1 MKTSTGSDL
10 NTRYTGLSDRFRS
23 LWTFYQF
30 LGGVFKHQDRGPLP
44 VSYDF
49 QALYRRVQALLPLIG
64 DGTRSDPEAIAEFE
78 HLEREIRRIH
88 GELAGLERDFP
99 PSLLRGFFDHLK
111 NQDEKILYALVKFY
125 LLDTSPDKD
134 TFDKLDILLTRVA
147 QVPSDGGPSLV
158 RDSEELQ
165 KSFSHLADLAV
176 IPGVPPSEER
186 ALVSAIRE
194 IKSQV
199 QAIND
204 FGTLLDSKIV
214 ERFREL
220 KERLGAA
227 AFHPPILIEIVAAN
241 IEVKNRFR
249 ELYQEEEVRILEDTN
264 RVFEIERYIERNPG
278 VAHEEL
284 RRQLETFRVSRERFD
299 AGRRENNVRRQDV
312 GALRRSM
319 QRVLGA
325 FEPGRTG
332 GEPAPLKAAATPSSF
347 FDEGTRVVEVAG
359 AAPAEVVQHEPDPV
373 PATGGANGDM
383 SSDLGPP
390 PDPTPGPFGPP
401 ADDDVQ
407 APVEI
412 ASDDFV
418 LGETEDLGLLDLL
431 PPDPLLTT
439 ALHKIVFALELV
451 VWDRPVEQAG
461 SAKEIHHLRL
471 EPWEVGSYQYLV
483 SRHDERGTLAW
494 ELQVFLLSSAALRV
508 KMEEEIS
515 ELSRL
520 SQAGK
525 AGRLVELQERAAQS
539 LERAR
544 EIDRRFR
551 WFIDDMLFQGATER
565 LEQIYRSH
573 YRFLHAILRPL
584 ARAPRQRRGDAALS
598 AGAGHGRFSGRN
610 RGAAAESA
618 AVQRQVQR
626 QDQGQRQMAGPEAG
640 PPPRLRTRLTVTVT
654 VAVPGSVSDTAAGP
668 TSPLPMNQPPSQ
680 RPHPVE
686 KLHRFTGL
694 VGINGSDPQQQLEM
708 RTNLEC

>member
-1 MKTSTGSDL
+1 MKTLTGSDL
-10 NTRYTGLSDRFRS
+10 NARYTGLSDRFRS

-44 VSYDF
+44 ISYDF

-64 DGTRSDPEAIAEFE
+64 DGTRSDPNAIAEFE

-125 LLDTSPDKD
+125 LLDSSPDKD

-147 QVPSDGGPSLV
+147 QVPSDSGPSFV
-158 RDSEELQ
+158 RDREELQ
-165 KSFSHLADLAV
+165 RSFSHLADLAE

-199 QAIND
+199 QAMND
-204 FGTLLDSKIV
+204 FETLLDSKIV
-214 ERFREL
+214 DRFREL
-220 KERLGAA
+220 KERLGVS
-227 AFHPPILIEIVAAN
+227 AFHPAILIEIVAAN

-278 VAHEEL
+278 VAHAEL
-284 RRQLETFRVSRERFD
+284 RRQLETFRASRERFD

-312 GALRRSM
+312 GALRQSM
-319 QRVLGA
+319 QRVLGT
-325 FEPGRTG
+325 FEPGRPAD
-332 GEPAPLKAAATPSSF
+332 EPAKAPATPSSF
-347 FDEGTRVVEVAG
+347 VDEGTRVAVVADSAPVEAVPHEADLVS
-359 AAPAEVVQHEPDPV
+359 AADGES
-373 PATGGANGDM
+373 NGT
-383 SSDLGPP
+383 SSDLDPS

-401 ADDDVQ
+401 ADEDEEE
-407 APVEI
+407 PVEL
-412 ASDDFV
+412 ATEDLFV
-418 LGETEDLGLLDLL
+418 GETEGPGLLDLL

-483 SRHDERGTLAW
+483 SRHEERGTLAW
-494 ELQVFLLSSAALRV
+494 ELQVFLLCSAALRV

-525 AGRLVELQERAAQS
+525 AERLVELQERAAQS

-551 WFIDDMLFQGATER
+551 WFIDDMLFRGATER

-573 YRFLHAILRPL
+573 YRFLYA
-584 ARAPRQRRGDAALS
+584 
-598 AGAGHGRFSGRN
+598 FSGLWLEHHAS
-610 RGAAAESA
+610 G
-618 AVQRQVQR
+618 
-626 QDQGQRQMAGPEAG
+626 G
-640 PPPRLRTRLTVTVT
+640 VT
-654 VAVPGSVSDTAAGP
+654 
-668 TSPLPMNQPPSQ
+668 PL
-680 RPHPVE
+680 
-686 KLHRFTGL
+686 
-694 VGINGSDPQQQLEM
+694 
-708 RTNLEC
+708 